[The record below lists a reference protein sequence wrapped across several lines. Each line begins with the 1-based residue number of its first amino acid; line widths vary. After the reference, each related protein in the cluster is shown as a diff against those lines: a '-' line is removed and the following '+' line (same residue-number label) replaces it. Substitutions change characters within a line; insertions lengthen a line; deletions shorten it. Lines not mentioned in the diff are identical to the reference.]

1 MKAISG
7 RRFCRL
13 LEQKGWRLVRTSG
26 SHHIYM
32 MDDRPHRVS
41 VPVHGNTTLKVGL
54 QRQMM
59 KIAEIEE
66 SEL

>member
-1 MKAISG
+1 MKSISG

-13 LEQKGWRLVRTSG
+13 LEQRGWRLVRISG

-32 MDDRPHRVS
+32 MEDQPHRVS
-41 VPVHGNTTLKVGL
+41 VPVHANTTLKIGL
-54 QRQMM
+54 QRKMM
-59 KIAEIEE
+59 KIADIEE

>member
-1 MKAISG
+1 MKSISG

-13 LEQKGWRLVRTSG
+13 LEDRGWRLVRING

-32 MDDRPHRVS
+32 MDGRPHRVS
-41 VPVHGNTTLKVGL
+41 VPVHGNTTLKIGL
-54 QRQMM
+54 QRKMM
-59 KIAEIEE
+59 KIADIEE